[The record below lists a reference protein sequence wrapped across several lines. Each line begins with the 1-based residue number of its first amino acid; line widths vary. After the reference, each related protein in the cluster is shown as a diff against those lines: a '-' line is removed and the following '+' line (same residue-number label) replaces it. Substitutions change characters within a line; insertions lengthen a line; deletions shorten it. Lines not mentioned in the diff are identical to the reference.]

1 MILSDKDIKKSIN
14 DGKIIIQSPRDDFMN
29 QVHASS
35 MDLRLG
41 RHFRVFEHSK
51 HALIDP
57 KNPPENITRLIEIK
71 NKECFIVQPGEFV
84 LGVTMEKI
92 TLPIDLVAR
101 VEGRSSLGRLGI
113 VVHSTAGFID
123 AGFSGT
129 ITLEISNL
137 NRMPIALHPEMRIC
151 QLAFET
157 MSSPAEVPYFAK
169 KSQKYQN
176 QEMPEESKLASD
188 PEFVDKN

>member
-1 MILSDKDIKKSIN
+1 MILADRDIKASI
-14 DGKIIIQSPRDDFMN
+14 DQGRIRVECQRKDFRE
-29 QVHASS
+29 QIHASS
-35 MDLRLG
+35 IDLRLG

-51 HALIDP
+51 YAVIDP
-57 KNPPENITRLIEIK
+57 KNPPKTLTKLIDIPPGES
-71 NKECFIVQPGEFV
+71 FIVQPGEFV

-92 TLPIDLVAR
+92 GLADDLVAR

-123 AGFSGT
+123 AGFFGT

-137 NRMPIALHPEMRIC
+137 NRMPVALHPEMRIC

-157 MSSPAEVPYFAK
+157 MTSKAEVPYYAK

-176 QEMPEESKLASD
+176 QEMPEESRLSID
-188 PEFVDKN
+188 PEFC